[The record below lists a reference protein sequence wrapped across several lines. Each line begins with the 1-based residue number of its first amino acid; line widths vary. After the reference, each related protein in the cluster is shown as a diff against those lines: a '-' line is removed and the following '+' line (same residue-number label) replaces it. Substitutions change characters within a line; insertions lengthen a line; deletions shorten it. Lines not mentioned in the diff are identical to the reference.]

1 MSNSI
6 TDNIQNSGSSQN
18 KGESILTRASSGAHS
33 AVDSMAGAADDAARK
48 AMPAIDRYAKK
59 AHQTVNNVADAA
71 APTAEWLNEQG
82 EHLKD
87 TQKKLVDDASS
98 YITENPL
105 KAAAFAML
113 AGFVLSRIILR

>member
-1 MSNSI
+1 MTNSI
-6 TDNIQNSGSSQN
+6 ADNISSTAGSHN
-18 KGESILTRASSGAHS
+18 KSDGILNKASSSAHS

-48 AMPAIDRYAKK
+48 AAPAIDRYAKK

>member
-1 MSNSI
+1 MTNSI
-6 TDNIQNSGSSQN
+6 ADNIQSNAGSHN
-18 KGESILTRASSGAHS
+18 KGEGILTKASSGVHS
-33 AVDSMAGAADDAARK
+33 AVDSVAGAAEDAARK
-48 AMPAIDRYAKK
+48 AAPAIDRYAKK
-59 AHQTVNNVADAA
+59 VHQTVNNVSDAA

-82 EHLKD
+82 EHLKE

-105 KAAAFAML
+105 KAAAFAIL